1 MVEPPGKLLGHPVEA
16 GAGED
21 DLRPRVVDDERPFG
35 GRQAPADRRHHD
47 PGARR
52 AEKEGEIE
60 VAVLADPG
68 DAITHLQPRGEQRAR
83 DPRGAI
89 LDLAIGKDAT
99 LLAHRYTVGPVL
111 RPMGE
116 KFVEGKHTSEEHTSE
131 PQSL

>member
-68 DAITHLQPRGEQRAR
+68 DAITHLQTRGEQPARAPR
-83 DPRGAI
+83 DSI
-89 LDLAIGKDAT
+89 LDTIGRASC
-99 LLAHRYTVGPVL
+99 RERVWQYVSISVGA
-111 RPMGE
+111 
-116 KFVEGKHTSEEHTSE
+116 E
-131 PQSL
+131 PLQKKNKKQMDMD

>member
-21 DLRPRVVDDERPFG
+21 DLRPRVVDDDRPFG

-52 AEKEGEIE
+52 AEKEAELE
-60 VAVLADPG
+60 VAVLAAPG

-83 DPRGAI
+83 DPRGAT
-89 LDLAIGKDAT
+89 LDLALVKNANP
-99 LLAHRYTVGPVL
+99 LPHRHPGPRVL
-111 RPMGE
+111 PTM
-116 KFVEGKHTSEEHTSE
+116 
-131 PQSL
+131 